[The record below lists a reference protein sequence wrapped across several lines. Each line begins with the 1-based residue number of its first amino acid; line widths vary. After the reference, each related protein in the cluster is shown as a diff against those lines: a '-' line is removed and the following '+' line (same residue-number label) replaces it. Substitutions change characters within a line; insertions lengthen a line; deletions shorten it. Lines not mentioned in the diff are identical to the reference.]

1 MKTLEVIR
9 AAYGATELLAPGTV
23 EHLLLGRTS
32 LDARGRK
39 GTRVL
44 GARHVLQAAAT
55 ARGGATAHHVGGS
68 VDVAHALTMLAL
80 AAFDPPRRRVA
91 LLNAAIALA
100 FAAEELR

>member
-1 MKTLEVIR
+1 MRMLEVIR

-23 EHLLLGRTS
+23 ERLLLGS
-32 LDARGRK
+32 GLDARGRK
-39 GTRVL
+39 GIRVL
-44 GARHVLQAAAT
+44 GARHVLQAAVT
-55 ARGGATAHHVGGS
+55 ARGSASVHHVGGS